1 MSTWRSQ
8 VGQER
13 SSLFGKEAM
22 AMEKRTHPSDQG
34 GHFVEFG
41 AYTDEEIEDH
51 RRLDLDPY
59 WTYLKGNFFAW
70 EPPPASGGAGTCWVK
85 EVQTWTLPTLLGVY
99 GRQFSLKQLWYAW
112 ENLPIVVR
120 RHGRGQRG
128 GGAAGGRERVMER
141 KKIQKE
147 TNDFLDV
154 MQLPKPTQE
163 EWRAVWKEVGTLLAA
178 KHFIS
183 HTPVPVMDL
192 PIADVVDSK
201 EHLRFRAMCDER
213 ISFPFEELRS
223 FPDVYSKLEPYVAAD
238 SFVEVKVAWRCNTEQ
253 WWWAEVPPSQAAPL
267 YKKLWAPYLPAA
279 APGADQGSQTPLL
292 TEYPDQPR
300 PPITVENVNSVM
312 GTKTKKGLQAQ
323 NKHLFWAKT
332 ECGLVLSSVTPW
344 EIISKEKGVTTGG
357 YMCKHC
363 QGFWKEGRGATR
375 LVQIV
380 GQKDQPSVDHG

>member
-1 MSTWRSQ
+1 M
-8 VGQER
+8 
-13 SSLFGKEAM
+13 
-22 AMEKRTHPSDQG
+22 
-34 GHFVEFG
+34 
-41 AYTDEEIEDH
+41 
-51 RRLDLDPY
+51 
-59 WTYLKGNFFAW
+59 
-70 EPPPASGGAGTCWVK
+70 VK
-85 EVQTWTLPTLLGVY
+85 
-99 GRQFSLKQLWYAW
+99 
-112 ENLPIVVR
+112 

-147 TNDFLDV
+147 TNDFLEV
-154 MQLPKPTQE
+154 KQLPKPATQE

-192 PIADVVDSK
+192 PIADVVDSR
-201 EHLRFRAMCDER
+201 EHLRFSAMCDER
-213 ISFPFEELRS
+213 ISFPFEERRS

-253 WWWAEVPPSQAAPL
+253 WWWAEVPPSQAGPL
-267 YKKLWAPYLPAA
+267 YKKLGFSGAAILAFGLDPEGPVGTPYLPAA

-292 TEYPDQPR
+292 MEYPDQPR
-300 PPITVENVNSVM
+300 PPVTVENVNSVM
-312 GTKTKKGLQAQ
+312 GTKTKKGFQAQ

-363 QGFWKEGRGATR
+363 QGFWKQGRGPRDWCRSLAATR
-375 LVQIV
+375 AER
-380 GQKDQPSVDHG
+380 SAFS